1 MEKYLNKD
9 FLDKL
14 RDQLL
19 NSSLYKLQTG
29 KSPNGFYQNINDIV
43 IVTHLFSSDYVGF
56 EGLFNSNIII
66 RHWYYYRQ
74 ENKIMLSE
82 HPINERALGFKIEVK
97 EYEEEIYE
105 FLKPFFEQL
114 SDNNKLLVVSTV
126 ELTTT
131 QLNNY
136 ISLVKQIQKSKF
148 NKTIDELDVNE
159 ELHAEMMIDD
169 IVHQLN
175 DYDIRYANIGKIQ
188 NKFTITAYNNDM
200 LKKEHKP
207 LDLGED
213 KITLVKAFIV

>member
-9 FLDKL
+9 FLNKL

-29 KSPNGFYQNINDIV
+29 KEPNGFYQNINDIV
-43 IVTHLFSSDYVGF
+43 IVTHIFLSDYVGF
-56 EGLFNSNIII
+56 EGLFNSNTII

-74 ENKIMLSE
+74 QNNIMLTE
-82 HPINERALGFKIEVK
+82 YPINEKILGFKIEIK
-97 EYEEEIYE
+97 EYEEEIYD
-105 FLKPFFEQL
+105 FLKPFFKQIN
-114 SDNNKLLVVSTV
+114 DNNKLLVVSTV

-148 NKTIDELDVNE
+148 NKTIDELNVNE
-159 ELHAEMMIDD
+159 ELYTEMIISD
-169 IVHQLN
+169 IIPQLN
-175 DYDIRYANIGKIQ
+175 EYDIRYANIGKIQ

-200 LKKEHKP
+200 IKKEYKP
-207 LDLGED
+207 IDLGED
-213 KITLVKAFIV
+213 KITLIKAFII